1 MAEAFREHCVTEGRG
16 RVLTTLVVGLHA
28 TVEAAAAG
36 IRERFLLLFRRTGL
50 RDRWPAT
57 SHTNSIRDHMT
68 WFIKDI
74 RFAFRSFRR
83 TPVFTL
89 TVLAVLALGI
99 GATTAIFTVVDSLLI
114 RGVPFENPDE
124 LVRIAETYQPE
135 GGALERR
142 AVSYPDFQDWRDQTT
157 AFAELGIS
165 TVANVTLSE
174 EGVEALR
181 IGASFTSSA
190 FFRMLHAT
198 PVAGRLLMDEDDVVT
213 NRFVVLS
220 HDFWRR
226 RYQEDR
232 GVVGRTITLNDIS
245 VTVVGIAREGYGGPF
260 GGVDVWLPFLTQAA
274 IMPNRPL
281 RVLQDREARGFFVMG
296 RLRPSVTIEEA
307 QRQIDGVTAGL
318 HDAGLVPMDRGALVV
333 SFEEE
338 FLAAAQRT
346 SLLLFG
352 AVGLVLLIACANV
365 ANLVLVRQMARA
377 KEIALRQALG
387 ASRGDV
393 ARQLMVESLIL
404 GVTGGALGTV
414 AAVWLT
420 DLLAAGNVSNVPNY
434 IQPGVNMTTMG
445 FALVVS
451 LGTGLLFGL
460 LPAVVG
466 TRVSL
471 SESLKAASRS
481 VLHTGGAGRFG
492 VRRLLVVGQVA
503 VAVLLLIGAGL
514 MVKSIARQLAVDTGF
529 EPAGVV
535 VAQVD
540 LPATRYD
547 APGRIEFARR
557 LEQALVENPSVRR
570 AAVASDIPLAS
581 GYRSASTVT
590 LDDDAEFAGQEI
602 RVYVHSFTP
611 GYLETLGLSLVQGRN
626 FTDRDAGD
634 SPGVMM
640 VSQQMARKYWPNES
654 PVGKRVS
661 GAEIVGVVGDATYRG
676 LVLDPVNNPNDPDVF
691 YPLLQRPAARL
702 NVAVKGDGSTVGLA
716 DVVRAA
722 VRRLDGSLP
731 VYGVSTMDEVI
742 ENQVAASRAA
752 TRQLGAFAVIAL
764 VIAAAGLYGVMA
776 YQVSRRAKEIGV
788 RIALGAMRGRVMGM
802 ILGQGLALVGV
813 GLALGLGAAAV
824 VGRVLQSQL
833 YDVATTDIAT
843 YGAVTLVFSA
853 VAALACLIP
862 ATRAMRVDPVAALRE
877 E

>member
-1 MAEAFREHCVTEGRG
+1 MAGAFREHCVTEGRG
-16 RVLTTLVVGLHA
+16 RMWATLVVGLHA
-28 TVEAAAAG
+28 TVEAAVAG
-36 IRERFLLLFRRTGL
+36 IRERFLLQFRRTGL
-50 RDRWPAT
+50 RERWPAT

-68 WFIKDI
+68 WFIRDI
-74 RFAFRSFRR
+74 RFALRSFRR

-124 LVRIAETYQPE
+124 LVRVAETYQPE

-142 AVSYPDFQDWRDQTT
+142 AVSYPDFQDWLDQTT
-157 AFAELGIS
+157 AFAELGMR
-165 TVANVTLSE
+165 TFQNVTLSE
-174 EGVEALR
+174 EGVEASR

-198 PVAGRLLMDEDDVVT
+198 PVAGRLLMDEDDVAT

-220 HDFWRR
+220 HDLWRR

-232 GVVGRTITLNDIS
+232 GIVGRTITLNDIS
-245 VTVVGIAREGYGGPF
+245 VTVVGIAREDYGGPF

-274 IMPNRPL
+274 ILPNRPL
-281 RVLQDREARGFFVMG
+281 RVLENRGVRGFFVMG
-296 RLRPSVTIEEA
+296 RLRPGVTIEEA

-365 ANLVLVRQMARA
+365 ANLVLVRQMARV

-393 ARQLMVESLIL
+393 ARQLMVESITL

-451 LGTGLLFGL
+451 LGTGFLFGL

-481 VLHTGGAGRFG
+481 VLDAGGAGRFG

-557 LEQALVENPSVRR
+557 LEQTLVENPSVRR

-581 GYRSASTVT
+581 GYSAIMVT
-590 LDDDAEFAGQEI
+590 LDDDAAFAGQRI
-602 RVYVHSFTP
+602 RVYVHSITP

-634 SPGVMM
+634 SPEVMM
-640 VSQQMARKYWPNES
+640 VSKQMARKYWPDES

-691 YPLLQRPAARL
+691 YPLLQLPAARL

-716 DVVRAA
+716 DAVRAA

-862 ATRAMRVDPVAALRE
+862 AMRATRVDVLAALRE